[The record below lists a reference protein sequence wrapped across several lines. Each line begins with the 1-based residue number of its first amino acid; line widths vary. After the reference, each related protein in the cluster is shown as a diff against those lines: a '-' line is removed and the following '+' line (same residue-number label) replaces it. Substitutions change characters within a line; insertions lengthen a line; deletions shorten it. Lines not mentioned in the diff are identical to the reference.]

1 VIINFL
7 WKIFYKP
14 IDHRTCGFHHR

>member
-14 IDHRTCGFHHR
+14 IDHCTCGFHHR